1 MIFHVRTHVLLH
13 ESFCRKYIVTTPG
26 SRNFLFLHLLYGN
39 LILPLLIFL
48 GLDIA

>member
-13 ESFCRKYIVTTPG
+13 ESFCGKCIVTTSG
-26 SRNFLFLHLLYGN
+26 LRNFLFLHLLHEN
-39 LILPLLIFL
+39 LILPPLIFL